1 VLRKVEQHT
10 RGTGA
15 RHGFVHVQ
23 GPAGRPPNRRAVKL
37 ARHFLIGSVLLALP
51 PAASAAPDAG
61 SGGALAQPLSQGEGG
76 GARAPEHEASPAA
89 SESGG
94 GGAAVAGAARD
105 EPPRWQTEPPEPE
118 WSPYPG
124 VAQQTVGEAAGDAA
138 EIQTAAGEGT
148 AAAEDAPAAGKS
160 TAGKPAAGSSLP
172 WTGLEVAALA
182 AIGLG
187 LLTLGAALRP
197 RRATQR

>member
-1 VLRKVEQHT
+1 VLRKAEQHT

-15 RHGFVHVQ
+15 RHGFVHLQ
-23 GPAGRPPNRRAVKL
+23 GPAGPPPNRRAVKL
-37 ARHFLIGSVLLALP
+37 ARHFLIASVLLALALAP
-51 PAASAAPDAG
+51 TASAAPDAG

-94 GGAAVAGAARD
+94 GGAVVAGAARD
-105 EPPRWQTEPPEPE
+105 QPPRLQTEPPEPE
-118 WSPYPG
+118 RAPYPG

-138 EIQTAAGEGT
+138 EVQTAAGDGT
-148 AAAEDAPAAGKS
+148 AAAEDAPAS
-160 TAGKPAAGSSLP
+160 GKPAAGSSLP

-197 RRATQR
+197 RRITRR